1 MELTQPASSTALS
14 ANQCKKNH
22 THSGCPVSL
31 SRCAHQQQPSALC
44 AALSLPASSPLL
56 SLPRKADVGV
66 CESGA
71 AEALVPSENSEQ
83 GQGQHT
89 EICPARGGANRP
101 GFPLSPACPS
111 PEAGQGLADDF
122 FLPCHQCKYICLSA
136 PPTVIREGERDQD
149 RGTDADSGAA
159 VQPGGRKW
167 EKQGW
172 QQVSFCAS

>member
-1 MELTQPASSTALS
+1 M
-14 ANQCKKNH
+14 
-22 THSGCPVSL
+22 
-31 SRCAHQQQPSALC
+31 R
-44 AALSLPASSPLL
+44 
-56 SLPRKADVGV
+56 V

-149 RGTDADSGAA
+149 RDTDVDSGAA
-159 VQPGGRKW
+159 VQPGGGKW
-167 EKQGW
+167 EKQQW